1 MRGLS
6 LLLFITVAS
15 DATTDLYVT
24 AASLPP
30 ELGVSAAPAV
40 TSPVASR
47 YVPEEYGHP
56 GIALARSAEE
66 PAAPSTEDGESS
78 HQHGGGG
85 YRIVQWEWSY
95 VQTPYIIASWLLVA
109 SVAKILFHFSQRFTT
124 AVPESCMLILL
135 GLVLGAVVLIA
146 SKKQPYQLDPGLFF
160 LFLLPTIVGDA
171 GYFMPARLFFDNL
184 GAILLYAV
192 VGTLWNAFCTGFC
205 LYGVKMAGVIDEKV
219 NAGLMDFLLFGA
231 LISAVDPVAV
241 LAVFEEVHVNET
253 LFIIVFG
260 ESLVNDAVT
269 VVLYKVYI
277 SFVEVGPG
285 NVHTADYFKG
295 IASFLI
301 VSIGGTLVGLIF
313 AVILAFVTRFTK
325 KVRIIE
331 PLFVFLLV
339 YLAYLTA
346 ELFSL
351 SAILSMTFC
360 GIGCKKYVEAN
371 ISQKSRTTVKYT
383 MKTLASIAETII
395 FIFLGISAVDK
406 SKWAWDTGLVVSTL
420 IFILVFRAMGVVG
433 QTWFLNWF
441 RLVPLD
447 KIDQV
452 VMSYGGLR
460 GAVAFALVV
469 LLDKEQVKA
478 KDYFVATTIVVVFF
492 TVMFQGLTIKP
503 LVKWLK
509 VPRSTNRKPT
519 INEEIHERAFDHIL
533 TAVEDIAGLNGYHH
547 WRDKWEQ
554 FDKNYL
560 SKLLLRK
567 SVYHKSELWEAYQ
580 KINIRDAISVI
591 DQGGNVLTSARLSLP
606 SMASRTSFPE
616 VTNVTNYLRE
626 NGSGVCLDLQVIDT
640 VPGAKIEEELETHHV
655 LAGNLY
661 KPRRRYQSH
670 YSRHFMTVGEKE
682 RQDREVF
689 QRNMRNRL
697 ESFKSTRYKRHKKD
711 RSQKKRKGSDAKE
724 QDTNDKPRRNVS
736 WQDKDP
742 AVVPV
747 APEEDKHDPSEP
759 DKDDDVGI
767 TFVARKAPETP
778 KERPK
783 SVPAALD
790 VCQSPVAAPPS
801 PTCGEKNLPWKSG
814 VGSLPP
820 CVSVEATKIIP
831 IDLQQAWNQSISSL
845 ESLASPPAPPEPQH
859 PRVSALSRLGGPLRT
874 PAKGKSSGSG
884 GAGSGSNTGSP
895 SSGQFKFPT
904 GKEEEEEGALSQQQQ
919 EMQPLMSS
927 LRPPP
932 PPPPPPAA
940 QSAGKRRNPCVY
952 LRSLVTVPPSG
963 AEPQSRRPTQL

>member
-441 RLVPLD
+441 RLVPLE

-591 DQGGNVLTSARLSLP
+591 DQVKVLIYSEDTN
-606 SMASRTSFPE
+606 TVNTHPE
-616 VTNVTNYLRE
+616 QWAAIYAAARE

-711 RSQKKRKGSDAKE
+711 RSQKKAIAQNCSK
-724 QDTNDKPRRNVS
+724 T
-736 WQDKDP
+736 
-742 AVVPV
+742 
-747 APEEDKHDPSEP
+747 HLC
-759 DKDDDVGI
+759 I

-783 SVPAALD
+783 S
-790 VCQSPVAAPPS
+790 
-801 PTCGEKNLPWKSG
+801 GE
-814 VGSLPP
+814 
-820 CVSVEATKIIP
+820 I
-831 IDLQQAWNQSISSL
+831 
-845 ESLASPPAPPEPQH
+845 
-859 PRVSALSRLGGPLRT
+859 
-874 PAKGKSSGSG
+874 
-884 GAGSGSNTGSP
+884 
-895 SSGQFKFPT
+895 
-904 GKEEEEEGALSQQQQ
+904 
-919 EMQPLMSS
+919 
-927 LRPPP
+927 
-932 PPPPPPAA
+932 
-940 QSAGKRRNPCVY
+940 
-952 LRSLVTVPPSG
+952 
-963 AEPQSRRPTQL
+963 